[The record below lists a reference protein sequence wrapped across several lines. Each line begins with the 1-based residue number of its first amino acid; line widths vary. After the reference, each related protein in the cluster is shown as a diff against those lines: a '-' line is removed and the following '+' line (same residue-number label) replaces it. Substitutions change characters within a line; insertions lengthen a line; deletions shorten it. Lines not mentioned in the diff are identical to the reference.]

1 MGSVVHLI
9 GKGYNLVTGESMVE
23 DVFEY
28 ETVRNDFGI
37 LVPATAKSSANKSA
51 QGNIHIYDVV
61 HISNFGSFHF
71 ALLIGVILDLVPTVP
86 SSFEIK

>member
-1 MGSVVHLI
+1 MDSVVHLI

-51 QGNIHIYDVV
+51 QGTHSHRTSVKIWYHV
-61 HISNFGSFHF
+61 SFGTPQTRQQLS
-71 ALLIGVILDLVPTVP
+71 L
-86 SSFEIK
+86 